1 MTDPGL
7 ADTTYTEPLNIETLE
22 KIINKE
28 RPDALLPNLGGQKAL
43 NLSFELDDK
52 GILEKF
58 SIHKQSTNIYS
69 SFLNP
74 LQH

>member
-7 ADTTYTEPLNIETLE
+7 ADTTYIEPLNIETLE

-43 NLSFELDDK
+43 NLSFELDDYERLK
-52 GILEKF
+52 SNIHITYA
-58 SIHKQSTNIYS
+58 SIIPQ
-69 SFLNP
+69 
-74 LQH
+74 